1 MAEDV
6 GHLAHL
12 DHERALPGG
21 QVVGRADAREHAVDH
36 ADDGAFRRD
45 ERAHLR
51 HEHDERSLAHV
62 RRFTGHVRPGHDG
75 DAVVRVVEERVVRD
89 KEIVLLRLLH
99 DGVAPLADVECAREV
114 DLGADVVVFHRRL
127 RQRAQRVEPGHGV
140 RRRLHAC
147 DLARDELAHLIEE
160 RILQLR
166 DALARGQERIL
177 EILEL
182 VRKIAL
188 ARDQCLLADI
198 VLRQLGN
205 ARAVRN
211 VDVIAEDLV
220 VADLELFGAG
230 SLALAL
236 LELGD
241 GLRAVVAHVAQ
252 AVDLLAVA
260 RAENAALAHGKR
272 RLVADGAVDAR
283 AEVGERV
290 HLRNVAQGR
299 AVHVL

>member
-1 MAEDV
+1 M
-6 GHLAHL
+6 
-12 DHERALPGG
+12 
-21 QVVGRADAREHAVDH
+21 
-36 ADDGAFRRD
+36 
-45 ERAHLR
+45 
-51 HEHDERSLAHV
+51 
-62 RRFTGHVRPGHDG
+62 
-75 DAVVRVVEERVVRD
+75 
-89 KEIVLLRLLH
+89 
-99 DGVAPLADVECAREV
+99 APLADVECAREV
-114 DLGADVVVFHRRL
+114 DLGADVVIFHRRL
-127 RQRAQRVEPGHGV
+127 RQRAQRVESGHGV

-147 DLARDELAHLIEE
+147 DLARNELAHLIEE
-160 RILQLR
+160 RVLQLR

-198 VLRQLGN
+198 VLRQLGD
-205 ARAVRN
+205 ARTVGN
-211 VDVIAEDLV
+211 VDVIAKDLV

-241 GLRAVVAHVAQ
+241 GLRAVIAHVAQ

-260 RAENAALAHGKR
+260 RAEDAALAHGKR